1 MIYQNSF
8 QNWIFDL
15 DNTMYDI
22 NLGLF
27 KKISNR
33 ITDFIMSKYSLDIDQ
48 AKKIQKEY
56 YLKYGLTLRGLIVE
70 KKLEPEEF
78 LDYVHDVE
86 HPELKKND
94 QLISK
99 IRLLEGKKIIFTNA
113 TSKHAKKI
121 LKILELEHDFDQII
135 DIKDL
140 EYIPKPDKRSYKKLL
155 ECLNLNK
162 ENLDKTIFF
171 EDTVKNL
178 IPAKE
183 LGITTVWMKNSINE
197 KDFMKN
203 CNFIDYSFNNLNEFL
218 DTIKMRG

>member
-33 ITDFIMSKYSLDIDQ
+33 ITDFIMSKYSLNIDQ

-56 YLKYGLTLRGLIVE
+56 YVKYGLTLRGLIVE

-86 HPELKKND
+86 HPELEKND

-113 TSKHAKKI
+113 TSNHAKKI

-197 KDFMKN
+197 KDFIKN

>member
-15 DNTMYDI
+15 DNTLYDI

-86 HPELKKND
+86 HPELEKND

-99 IRLLEGKKIIFTNA
+99 IKEKKIIEKYINQ
-113 TSKHAKKI
+113 K
-121 LKILELEHDFDQII
+121 QII
-135 DIKDL
+135 
-140 EYIPKPDKRSYKKLL
+140 
-155 ECLNLNK
+155 
-162 ENLDKTIFF
+162 KTIYIQN
-171 EDTVKNL
+171 KL
-178 IPAKE
+178 IN
-183 LGITTVWMKNSINE
+183 II
-197 KDFMKN
+197 
-203 CNFIDYSFNNLNEFL
+203 
-218 DTIKMRG
+218 IK

>member
-86 HPELKKND
+86 HPELEKND
-94 QLISK
+94 QLISR

-113 TSKHAKKI
+113 TSNHAKKI

>member
-86 HPELKKND
+86 HPELEKND

-99 IRLLEGKKIIFTNA
+99 IRILEGKKIIFTNA
-113 TSKHAKKI
+113 SSKHAKKI

>member
-113 TSKHAKKI
+113 TSNHAKKI

>member
-15 DNTMYDI
+15 DNTIYDI

-27 KKISNR
+27 RKISNR
-33 ITDFIMSKYSLDIDQ
+33 ITNFIMTKYSLDIDQ

-99 IRLLEGKKIIFTNA
+99 IRILEGKKIIFTNA

>member
-33 ITDFIMSKYSLDIDQ
+33 ITNFIMSKYSLDIDQ

-86 HPELKKND
+86 HPELEKND

-113 TSKHAKKI
+113 TLNHAKKI

-140 EYIPKPDKRSYKKLL
+140 DYIPKPDKRSYKKLL

-197 KDFMKN
+197 NDFKKN
-203 CNFIDYSFNNLNEFL
+203 FSFIDYSFNNLNEFL

>member
-1 MIYQNSF
+1 
-8 QNWIFDL
+8 
-15 DNTMYDI
+15 
-22 NLGLF
+22 
-27 KKISNR
+27 
-33 ITDFIMSKYSLDIDQ
+33 MSKYSLDIDQ

-86 HPELKKND
+86 HPELEKND

-113 TSKHAKKI
+113 TSNHAKKI

-140 EYIPKPDKRSYKKLL
+140 EYIPKK
-155 ECLNLNK
+155 
-162 ENLDKTIFF
+162 I
-171 EDTVKNL
+171 
-178 IPAKE
+178 I
-183 LGITTVWMKNSINE
+183 
-197 KDFMKN
+197 
-203 CNFIDYSFNNLNEFL
+203 
-218 DTIKMRG
+218 

>member
-86 HPELKKND
+86 HPELEKND

-113 TSKHAKKI
+113 TLNHAKKI

-140 EYIPKPDKRSYKKLL
+140 DYIPKPDKRSYKKLL

-162 ENLDKTIFF
+162 KNLDKTIFF

-183 LGITTVWMKNSINE
+183 LVITTVWMKNSINE

>member
-15 DNTMYDI
+15 DNNMYDI

-86 HPELKKND
+86 HPELEKND

-113 TSKHAKKI
+113 TSNHAKKI

-162 ENLDKTIFF
+162 DNLDKTIFF

-183 LGITTVWMKNSINE
+183 LGITTVWMKNSMNE

>member
-86 HPELKKND
+86 HPELEKND

-99 IRLLEGKKIIFTNA
+99 IRILEGKKIIFTNA
-113 TSKHAKKI
+113 TLNHAKKI

-162 ENLDKTIFF
+162 ENLNKTIFV

-197 KDFMKN
+197 KDFIKN
-203 CNFIDYSFNNLNEFL
+203 FNFIDYSFNNLNEFL

>member
-33 ITDFIMSKYSLDIDQ
+33 ITEFIMSKYSLDIDQ

-86 HPELKKND
+86 HPELEKND

-99 IRLLEGKKIIFTNA
+99 IRILEGKKIIFTNA

-197 KDFMKN
+197 KDFIKN